1 MTRKS
6 YTYTA
11 IVAVAG
17 IAGLWWYQRG
27 EARDLPTFRTT
38 TIERTTLQSTV
49 SATGT
54 LNAVTTVQVGTQV
67 SGQVSAIYAD
77 FNDHVKKGQLLARID
92 PTLLVQAVRDAEAG
106 LERSNADRDNAQRNY
121 DRDKALYEKK
131 VLTEAEYQTSQYQLA
146 VAEANVKSADVSLE
160 RARRNLSYT
169 EIYAPIDGVVIERNV
184 DVGQTVAASLQA
196 PQIFLIANDL
206 SQMEILARVDES
218 DIGAI
223 HDGQDARFTVQ
234 PYQGETFHGT
244 VKQVRLQSTTTENVV
259 NYTVVV
265 SVPNTSGKLLPGMTA
280 TVAFITGTADSALV
294 VPNGAL
300 RFRPTAEM
308 IAPEGEASAA
318 SRNAGT
324 GTTTSTGRV
333 PSDSARAARRAA
345 IGATGATGADSAGR
359 AARSASMSHLWVTD
373 STGKLRAIPV
383 MTGISDG
390 QYTVV
395 RGPQLQEGMTI
406 VLGAA
411 LPSAT
416 AEAPSASPFQ
426 SSSSS
431 GRRGPPGG
439 F

>member
-1 MTRKS
+1 MSRKS

-27 EARDLPTFRTT
+27 DARDLPAFRTA
-38 TIERTTLQSTV
+38 TIERTNLQSTV
-49 SATGT
+49 SATGA
-54 LNAVTTVQVGTQV
+54 LNAVKTVQVGTQV

-77 FNDHVKKGQLLARID
+77 FNDRVKKGQLLARID

-106 LERSNADRDNAQRNY
+106 LERSNAERDQAKRTF
-121 DRDKALYEKK
+121 DRDKALYDKK
-131 VLTEAEYQTSQYQLA
+131 VLTEAEFQTSQYQLA
-146 VAEANVKSADVSLE
+146 VAEANVKSASVSVD

-223 HDGQDARFTVQ
+223 HEGQDVRFTVQ
-234 PYQGETFHGT
+234 PYQGQTFHGT
-244 VKQVRLQSTTTENVV
+244 VRQVRLQSTTTENVV

-265 SVPNTSGKLLPGMTA
+265 SVPNESGKLLPGMTA

-300 RFRPTAEM
+300 RFRPTADM
-308 IAPEGEASAA
+308 IAPEGEANAA
-318 SRNAGT
+318 SRNG
-324 GTTTSTGRV
+324 
-333 PSDSARAARRAA
+333 DSGATMATRKRPLRQRPARASRGPGAMAPPAPTRRAA
-345 IGATGATGADSAGR
+345 PP
-359 AARSASMSHLWVTD
+359 AARAWD
-373 STGKLRAIPV
+373 ACG
-383 MTGISDG
+383 
-390 QYTVV
+390 
-395 RGPQLQEGMTI
+395 
-406 VLGAA
+406 
-411 LPSAT
+411 
-416 AEAPSASPFQ
+416 
-426 SSSSS
+426 
-431 GRRGPPGG
+431 
-439 F
+439 

>member
-1 MTRKS
+1 MSRKS

-11 IVAVAG
+11 IVVAAG

-27 EARDLPTFRTT
+27 DAHDLPAFRTA

-49 SATGT
+49 SATGK
-54 LNAVTTVQVGTQV
+54 LDAVTTVQVGTQV

-106 LERSNADRDNAQRNY
+106 LERSNADRDNAQRTF
-121 DRDKALYEKK
+121 DRDKALYDKK
-131 VLTEAEYQTSQYQLA
+131 VLTEAEYQTAQYQLA
-146 VAEANVKSADVSLE
+146 VADANVKSASVSLE

-196 PQIFLIANDL
+196 PQLFLIANDL
-206 SQMEILARVDES
+206 SQMEILAQVDES

-223 HDGQDARFTVQ
+223 HDEQDARFTVQ

-265 SVPNTSGKLLPGMTA
+265 SVPNKNGKLLPGMTA
-280 TVAFITGTADSALV
+280 TVSFITGTADSALV

-300 RFRPTAEM
+300 RYRPSADL
-308 IAPEGEASAA
+308 IADGGISSAA
-318 SRNAGT
+318 SGNAPAG
-324 GTTTSTGRV
+324 GARPAGSA
-333 PSDSARAARRAA
+333 PSDSARAAWRTANG
-345 IGATGATGADSAGR
+345 GAGLDSAAR
-359 AARSASMSHLWVTD
+359 AARRATRANLWVTD

-383 MTGISDG
+383 VTGLTDG
-390 QYTVV
+390 QNTVV
-395 RGPQLQEGMTI
+395 RGPELREGMTI
-406 VLGAA
+406 VVGAS
-411 LPSAT
+411 LPSGT
-416 AEAPSASPFQ
+416 AESPAASPFQ
-426 SSSSS
+426 STSSSN
-431 GRRGPPGG
+431 RRGPPGP

>member
-1 MTRKS
+1 MSRKS

-11 IVAVAG
+11 IVVVAG

-27 EARDLPTFRTT
+27 DARDLPAFRTA
-38 TIERTTLQSTV
+38 TIERTNLQSTV
-49 SATGT
+49 SATGA
-54 LNAVTTVQVGTQV
+54 LNAVKTVQVGTQV

-106 LERSNADRDNAQRNY
+106 LERNNADRDNAQRNF
-121 DRDKALYEKK
+121 DRDKALYDKK

-146 VAEANVKSADVSLE
+146 VAQANVKSANVSLE

-196 PQIFLIANDL
+196 PQLFLIANDL
-206 SQMEILARVDES
+206 SRMEILARVDES

-223 HDGQDARFTVQ
+223 HEGQVVRFTVQ
-234 PYQGETFHGT
+234 PYQGQTFHGT
-244 VKQVRLQSTTTENVV
+244 VRQVRLQSTTTENVV

-265 SVPNTSGKLLPGMTA
+265 SVPNESAKLLPGMTA
-280 TVAFITGTADSALV
+280 TVSFITGTADSALV

-300 RFRPTAEM
+300 RFRPTPDM
-308 IAPEGEASAA
+308 IAPDGEATAA
-318 SRNAGT
+318 SGNAGSGAT
-324 GTTTSTGRV
+324 MAEGSV
-333 PSDSARAARRAA
+333 PSDSARRARRAA
-345 IGATGATGADSAGR
+345 VGAIGADSAGR
-359 AARSASMSHLWVTD
+359 AARIANMSRLWVMG

-383 MTGISDG
+383 MTGLSDG
-390 QYTVV
+390 QFTVV
-395 RGPQLQEGMTI
+395 RGRQLQEGMSI

-416 AEAPSASPFQ
+416 TESPSASPFQ
-426 SSSSS
+426 SSTSN
-431 GRRGPPGG
+431 GRRGPPGP

>member
-1 MTRKS
+1 MSRKS

-11 IVAVAG
+11 VVLMAG
-17 IAGLWWYQRG
+17 IVGLWWYRRG
-27 EARDLPTFRTT
+27 EAKDLPAFRTA

-49 SATGT
+49 SSTGT

-77 FNDHVKKGQLLARID
+77 FNDQVKKGQLLARID

-106 LERSNADRDNAQRNY
+106 LERSNADRDNAQRTY
-121 DRDKALYEKK
+121 DRNKALYDKK
-131 VLTEAEYQTSQYQLA
+131 VLTEAEYQTAQYQLA
-146 VAEANVKSADVSLE
+146 VAEANVKSASVSLE

-196 PQIFLIANDL
+196 PQLFLIANDL
-206 SQMEILARVDES
+206 SQMEILAQVDES

-223 HDGQDARFTVQ
+223 HDDQDVRFTVQ
-234 PYQGETFHGT
+234 PYQGQTFHGT

-265 SVPNTSGKLLPGMTA
+265 SVPNESGKLLPGMTA
-280 TVAFITGTADSALV
+280 TVSFITGTADSALV

-300 RFRPTAEM
+300 RYRPSADL
-308 IAPEGEASAA
+308 IADGGAPGLPRGNAARGANSAA
-318 SRNAGT
+318 GGA
-324 GTTTSTGRV
+324 
-333 PSDSARAARRAA
+333 PSDSSRRSGRAASGGAPLDAAARAARRA
-345 IGATGATGADSAGR
+345 
-359 AARSASMSHLWVTD
+359 SMANLWVTD

-383 MTGISDG
+383 MTGLSDG
-390 QYTVV
+390 QNTVV
-395 RGPQLQEGMTI
+395 RGPQLREGMT
-406 VLGAA
+406 VVVGAA
-411 LPSAT
+411 LPT
-416 AEAPSASPFQ
+416 AAGEAANASPFQ
-426 SSSSS
+426 SNSSSS
-431 GRRGPPGG
+431 RRGPPGP